1 MSTTISF
8 ANNQQKW
15 ESKED
20 GERVASAI
28 KKHQYF
34 ETLILSGNTLST
46 EAAKPIAEILE
57 EHQELKRAL
66 WSDLFTGRL
75 KTEIPKTLKCLC
87 DSLQRAGALLTE
99 LDLSDNAIGPMGFPG
114 IEKFIASE
122 SAFNLQ
128 VLKLNNCGLG
138 SAGITL
144 ANCLK
149 ECKQKSR
156 EYGTEFT
163 LKVFIAGR
171 NRLENAG
178 AIALA
183 SAFEELGSLQEIVM
197 PQNGIN
203 KEGIVALAKA
213 FKSNRKLNVINLN
226 DNTFGNVGAKAMAE
240 AVGEL
245 QQIEMV
251 DFGDCLC
258 RRRGSIEICRA
269 LKNSNSNIVELNLSG
284 NEIDTDAAKQIITI
298 CTELKNLSKLSMNT
312 NCFGEN
318 FDAISDYATGYD
330 FIDLGSES
338 DDQGSIDSEDEEPE
352 EEIEIKNPSL
362 EAKFVMSFFY
372 EKAKLLGIEP
382 DPKKV
387 VQELQGVYGQEVNEP
402 TTSYWFGKF
411 QKTKSFDERK
421 AIIVE
426 HEKAASDT

>member
-1 MSTTISF
+1 
-8 ANNQQKW
+8 
-15 ESKED
+15 
-20 GERVASAI
+20 
-28 KKHQYF
+28 
-34 ETLILSGNTLST
+34 
-46 EAAKPIAEILE
+46 
-57 EHQELKRAL
+57 
-66 WSDLFTGRL
+66 
-75 KTEIPKTLKCLC
+75 
-87 DSLQRAGALLTE
+87 
-99 LDLSDNAIGPMGFPG
+99 
-114 IEKFIASE
+114 
-122 SAFNLQ
+122 
-128 VLKLNNCGLG
+128 
-138 SAGITL
+138 
-144 ANCLK
+144 
-149 ECKQKSR
+149 
-156 EYGTEFT
+156 
-163 LKVFIAGR
+163 
-171 NRLENAG
+171 
-178 AIALA
+178 
-183 SAFEELGSLQEIVM
+183 
-197 PQNGIN
+197 
-203 KEGIVALAKA
+203 
-213 FKSNRKLNVINLN
+213 
-226 DNTFGNVGAKAMAE
+226 
-240 AVGEL
+240 
-245 QQIEMV
+245 MV

-269 LKNSNSNIVELNLSG
+269 LKNSNSNIVVGLELNFFGLKIDFLKYTSIFQELNLSG

-338 DDQGSIDSEDEEPE
+338 DDQGSIDSEDDEPE

-421 AIIVE
+421 AIIEE